1 MAQTLEE
8 IAIQLSTSKIIKKIV
23 KTETKQIAPKEI
35 EETKQI
41 PKVQLIYA
49 FNGTGK
55 TRLSKEFKG
64 LIAPKIETEDD
75 LIQPSRT
82 KILYYNAF
90 TEDLFSWDNDLEN
103 DSEPKLIIKSNSFT
117 DWIFQE
123 QGQDQNI
130 IANFQRYTDDKLTP
144 RFNQQYL
151 KDENDPTSIVRAFS
165 EVSFSFKR
173 GDENS
178 IENIKISRGEESNF
192 IWSVFYTLLKQV
204 ISVKNDEE
212 SSQFD
217 SLEYIF
223 IDDPVSSLD
232 ENHLIELAID
242 LSQLI
247 KSSNFEKH
255 KLRFIISTHNPL
267 FYNVLYNELEINKKK
282 SGYMLTKNEDG
293 TFELNEKHGDSNKN
307 FSYHLFL
314 IETIKQAVKNNG
326 IEKFHFMLLRNLYE
340 KTASFLGYPQWSQL
354 LPTEARDSYV
364 RYINLYSHKSLSNE
378 EVSEPTPAEK
388 NIVNHLL
395 EHLINEYSFW
405 KEVENNES

>member
-1 MAQTLEE
+1 
-8 IAIQLSTSKIIKKIV
+8 
-23 KTETKQIAPKEI
+23 
-35 EETKQI
+35 
-41 PKVQLIYA
+41 
-49 FNGTGK
+49 
-55 TRLSKEFKG
+55 
-64 LIAPKIETEDD
+64 
-75 LIQPSRT
+75 
-82 KILYYNAF
+82 
-90 TEDLFSWDNDLEN
+90 LEN

-178 IENIKISRGEESNF
+178 IKNIKISRGEESNF

-364 RYINLYSHKSLSNE
+364 RYINLYSHKSL
-378 EVSEPTPAEK
+378 
-388 NIVNHLL
+388 
-395 EHLINEYSFW
+395 
-405 KEVENNES
+405 

>member
-1 MAQTLEE
+1 MSKTLSE
-8 IAIQLSTSKIIKKIV
+8 IAGDLLASTKKEGKKKAKI
-23 KTETKQIAPKEI
+23 
-35 EETKQI
+35 
-41 PKVQLIYA
+41 QLIYA

-90 TEDLFSWDNDLEN
+90 TEDLFSWDNDLENDLEN

-178 IENIKISRGEESNF
+178 IKNIKISRGEESNF

>member
-8 IAIQLSTSKIIKKIV
+8 IAKQLSTSKIIKKIV

-178 IENIKISRGEESNF
+178 IKNIKISRGEESNF

-212 SSQFD
+212 
-217 SLEYIF
+217 
-223 IDDPVSSLD
+223 
-232 ENHLIELAID
+232 
-242 LSQLI
+242 
-247 KSSNFEKH
+247 
-255 KLRFIISTHNPL
+255 
-267 FYNVLYNELEINKKK
+267 
-282 SGYMLTKNEDG
+282 
-293 TFELNEKHGDSNKN
+293 
-307 FSYHLFL
+307 
-314 IETIKQAVKNNG
+314 
-326 IEKFHFMLLRNLYE
+326 
-340 KTASFLGYPQWSQL
+340 
-354 LPTEARDSYV
+354 
-364 RYINLYSHKSLSNE
+364 
-378 EVSEPTPAEK
+378 
-388 NIVNHLL
+388 
-395 EHLINEYSFW
+395 
-405 KEVENNES
+405 